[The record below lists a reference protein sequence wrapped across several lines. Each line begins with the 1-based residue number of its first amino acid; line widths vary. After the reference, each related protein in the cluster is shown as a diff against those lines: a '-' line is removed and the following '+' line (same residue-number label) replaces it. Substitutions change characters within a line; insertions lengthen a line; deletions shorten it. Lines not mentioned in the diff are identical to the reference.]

1 MWRKISACTLKQF
14 RFDLAQKK
22 AGLIVIIALTI
33 SVIASLFLPLI
44 SPMHL
49 GVFYL
54 FASLLAGYFLLLQ
67 PGFQLYRS
75 RESRPAA
82 GLFDKASYYP
92 LTQLVLIS
100 LFIIL

>member
-54 FASLLAGYFLLLQ
+54 FANLLAGFFLLLQ

-75 RESRPAA
+75 RESRQAA
-82 GLFDKASYYP
+82 GIFDKGSYYP